1 MKEEVAPVSGAR
13 VSAGTLTALGLSS
26 LDVVEEASNP
36 FPIPLGLV
44 SSCYCGLLAWR

>member
-1 MKEEVAPVSGAR
+1 MKEDVAPVSSAR

-36 FPIPLGLV
+36 EKKVP
-44 SSCYCGLLAWR
+44 SSTYSSIKS